1 MIKRKEKTNMVLS
14 KEEVQEELRKMDL
27 REIYR
32 RYCESTGLTEEE
44 LHMIKNYDETHILE
58 EAIQLRV
65 ESLKEYQQICQE
77 KCKEMEINQLVD
89 LIGNEELGQEYLA
102 TEHEQMEQY
111 IDNNEMDETVS
122 FQPYA
127 FDLFYQNERER
138 T

>member
-1 MIKRKEKTNMVLS
+1 MVLS
-14 KEEVQEELRKMDL
+14 KQKIKEELHKIDL

-32 RYCESTGLTEEE
+32 RYCEETKKKKKE
-44 LHMIKNYDETHILE
+44 LYMIKNYDETHTLE
-58 EAIQLRV
+58 EAIQFRI
-65 ESLKEYQQICQE
+65 ESLKEYQQIRQE

-89 LIGNEELGQEYLA
+89 LIGHEELGQEYLA
-102 TEHEQMEQY
+102 TEYEQMEQY

>member
-1 MIKRKEKTNMVLS
+1 MVLS
-14 KEEVQEELRKMDL
+14 KQKIKEELHKIDL

-32 RYCESTGLTEEE
+32 RYCEETELTKKE
-44 LHMIKNYDETHILE
+44 LYMIKNYDETHALE
-58 EAIQLRV
+58 EAIQFRI
-65 ESLKEYQQICQE
+65 ESLKEYQQIRQE

-89 LIGNEELGQEYLA
+89 LIGHEELGQEYLA
-102 TEHEQMEQY
+102 TEYEQMEQY

>member
-1 MIKRKEKTNMVLS
+1 MVLS
-14 KEEVQEELRKMDL
+14 KQKIKEELHKIDL

-32 RYCESTGLTEEE
+32 RYCGETELTKKEFY
-44 LHMIKNYDETHILE
+44 MIKSYDETHTLE
-58 EAIQLRV
+58 EAIQLRI
-65 ESLKEYQQICQE
+65 ESLKEYQQIRQE
-77 KCKEMEINQLVD
+77 KCKEMEIKQLVD
-89 LIGNEELGQEYLA
+89 LIGHEELGQEYLA
-102 TEHEQMEQY
+102 TEYEQMEQY

>member
-1 MIKRKEKTNMVLS
+1 MVLS
-14 KEEVQEELRKMDL
+14 KQKIKEELHKIDL

-32 RYCESTGLTEEE
+32 RYCEETELTKKE
-44 LHMIKNYDETHILE
+44 LYMIKNYDETHTLE
-58 EAIQLRV
+58 EVIQFRI
-65 ESLKEYQQICQE
+65 ESLKEYQQIRQE

-89 LIGNEELGQEYLA
+89 LIGHEELGQEYLA
-102 TEHEQMEQY
+102 TEYEQMEQY

>member
-1 MIKRKEKTNMVLS
+1 MVLIKQKI
-14 KEEVQEELRKMDL
+14 KEELHKIDL

-32 RYCESTGLTEEE
+32 RYCEETELTKKE
-44 LHMIKNYDETHILE
+44 LYMIKNYDETHTLE
-58 EAIQLRV
+58 EAIQFRI
-65 ESLKEYQQICQE
+65 ESLKEYQQIRQE

-89 LIGNEELGQEYLA
+89 LIGHEELGQEYLA
-102 TEHEQMEQY
+102 TEYEQMEQY

>member
-1 MIKRKEKTNMVLS
+1 MVLS
-14 KEEVQEELRKMDL
+14 KQKIKEELHKIDL

-32 RYCESTGLTEEE
+32 RYCEETELTKKE
-44 LHMIKNYDETHILE
+44 LYMIKNYDETHTLE
-58 EAIQLRV
+58 EAIQFRI
-65 ESLKEYQQICQE
+65 ESLKEYQQIRQE

-89 LIGNEELGQEYLA
+89 LIGHEELGQEYLA
-102 TEHEQMEQY
+102 TEYEQMEQY

>member
-1 MIKRKEKTNMVLS
+1 I
-14 KEEVQEELRKMDL
+14 KEELHKIDL

-32 RYCESTGLTEEE
+32 RYCEETELTKKE
-44 LHMIKNYDETHILE
+44 LYMIKNYDETHTLE
-58 EAIQLRV
+58 EAIQFRI
-65 ESLKEYQQICQE
+65 ESLKEYQQIRQE

-89 LIGNEELGQEYLA
+89 LIGHEELGQEYLA
-102 TEHEQMEQY
+102 TEYEQMEQY

>member
-1 MIKRKEKTNMVLS
+1 MVLS
-14 KEEVQEELRKMDL
+14 KQKIKEELHKIDL

-32 RYCESTGLTEEE
+32 RYCGETELMKKEFY
-44 LHMIKNYDETHILE
+44 MIKNYDETHTLE
-58 EAIQLRV
+58 EAIQLRI
-65 ESLKEYQQICQE
+65 ESLKEYQQIRQE
-77 KCKEMEINQLVD
+77 KCKEMEIKQLVD
-89 LIGNEELGQEYLA
+89 LIGHEELGQEYLA
-102 TEHEQMEQY
+102 TEYEQMEQY

>member
-1 MIKRKEKTNMVLS
+1 MVLS
-14 KEEVQEELRKMDL
+14 KQKIKEELHKIDL

-32 RYCESTGLTEEE
+32 RYCEETELTKKE
-44 LHMIKNYDETHILE
+44 LYMIKNYDETHTLE
-58 EAIQLRV
+58 EAIQFRI
-65 ESLKEYQQICQE
+65 ESLKEYKQIRQE

-89 LIGNEELGQEYLA
+89 LIGHEELGQEYLA
-102 TEHEQMEQY
+102 TEYEQMEQY

>member
-1 MIKRKEKTNMVLS
+1 MVLS
-14 KEEVQEELRKMDL
+14 KQKIKEELHKIDL

-32 RYCESTGLTEEE
+32 RYCEETELTKKE
-44 LHMIKNYDETHILE
+44 LYMIKNYDETHTLE
-58 EAIQLRV
+58 EAIQFRI
-65 ESLKEYQQICQE
+65 ESLKEYQQIRQE

-89 LIGNEELGQEYLA
+89 LIGHEELRQEYLA
-102 TEHEQMEQY
+102 TEYEQMEQY

>member
-1 MIKRKEKTNMVLS
+1 MVLS
-14 KEEVQEELRKMDL
+14 KQKIKEELHKIDL

-32 RYCESTGLTEEE
+32 RYCEATELTKKE
-44 LHMIKNYDETHILE
+44 LYMIKNYDETHTLE
-58 EAIQLRV
+58 EAIQFRI
-65 ESLKEYQQICQE
+65 ESLKEYQQIRQE

-89 LIGNEELGQEYLA
+89 LIGHEELGQEYLA
-102 TEHEQMEQY
+102 TEYEQMEQY

>member
-1 MIKRKEKTNMVLS
+1 KQKI
-14 KEEVQEELRKMDL
+14 KEELHKIDL

-32 RYCESTGLTEEE
+32 RYCEETELTKKE
-44 LHMIKNYDETHILE
+44 LYMIKNYDETHTLE
-58 EAIQLRV
+58 EAIQFRI
-65 ESLKEYQQICQE
+65 ESLKEYQQIRQE

-89 LIGNEELGQEYLA
+89 LIGHEELGQEYLA
-102 TEHEQMEQY
+102 TEYEQMEQY

>member
-1 MIKRKEKTNMVLS
+1 MVLS
-14 KEEVQEELRKMDL
+14 KQKIKEELHKIDL

-32 RYCESTGLTEEE
+32 RYCEETELTKKE
-44 LHMIKNYDETHILE
+44 LYMIKNYDETHTLE
-58 EAIQLRV
+58 EAIQFRI
-65 ESLKEYQQICQE
+65 ESLNEYQQIRQE

-89 LIGNEELGQEYLA
+89 LIGHEELGQEYLA
-102 TEHEQMEQY
+102 TEYEQMEQY
-111 IDNNEMDETVS
+111 IDKNEMDETVS